1 MSAVGGLA
9 SFDMAG
15 KFVRTTSR
23 FVQARLAEARRRAG
37 IRQRGHMSP
46 ESEQL
51 IRESWELLL
60 PASDAMVASFY
71 AKLFESNPAIEKLFK
86 PTDMKEQ
93 RRKFIV
99 MLSEIVRVIDT
110 PDLLVGEV
118 ADSGRRHLSYGVQDR
133 DYEDVGA
140 ALLWAIESA
149 LGDRATPEI
158 LSAWREAYDL
168 LAAVMRRAA
177 FRKSGGVPVVSM
189 PPDSAR

>member
-1 MSAVGGLA
+1 ML
-9 SFDMAG
+9 
-15 KFVRTTSR
+15 
-23 FVQARLAEARRRAG
+23 LAEARRRAG
-37 IRQRGHMSP
+37 IRHRGHMSP
-46 ESEQL
+46 ESERL

-71 AKLFESNPAIEKLFK
+71 SKLFESNPAIEKLFK

-93 RRKFIV
+93 RRKFII

-110 PDLLVGEV
+110 PDLLVSEV
-118 ADSGRRHLSYGVQDR
+118 ADSGRRHVGYGVQDR

-140 ALLWAIESA
+140 ALLWAIGQA
-149 LGDRATPEI
+149 LGPRSSPEI

-177 FRKSGGVPVVSM
+177 TRSSGASFPAV
-189 PPDSAR
+189 R